1 MKVIKSFHYR
11 RYELNWLRL
20 TIQGLLILLAG
31 MTFSFASAIK
41 SQAIVMN
48 AHSFSWLPVCGII
61 LASLGILGCLDAVF
75 AKNQTTFVQKL
86 HTGILDAVSGILII
100 LGISGTPER
109 LCSLIGGFL
118 LIRGLTRLAM
128 AYSLGYRHIL
138 LTLLSGLTPILL
150 GILVY
155 LGWPNSEG
163 WFLALCLSLE
173 ITVRGFA
180 MMAFGLW
187 VREHKEIKV
196 T

>member
-20 TIQGLLILLAG
+20 TVQGLLILLTG
-31 MTFSFASAIK
+31 MTFAFASAIK
-41 SQAIVMN
+41 SHAIVMN
-48 AHSFSWLPVCGII
+48 ANAFSWLPVCGII
-61 LASLGILGCLDAVF
+61 LASLGVLGCLDAVF
-75 AKNQTTFVQKL
+75 AKNQTAFVQKL
-86 HTGILDAVSGILII
+86 HTGILDATTGILII
-100 LGISGTPER
+100 LGVSSTPER
-109 LCSLIGGFL
+109 LCSLIAGFL

-128 AYSLGYRHIL
+128 AYSLGYRHIV
-138 LTLLSGLTPILL
+138 LTLLSGVAPISL

-173 ITVRGFA
+173 ITIRGFA

-187 VREHKEIKV
+187 IREHKDVEV
-196 T
+196 A